1 MITMAP
7 KSAAAAKA
15 AMTQSAP
22 VTAKDI
28 MKRPAIA
35 ATPRASLRDLAAQLV
50 SNQFSGMP
58 VVDADGKVVG
68 VVTESDLVR
77 VLIGGKHLENL
88 TAGEVMTSPAI
99 TVDVDT
105 PLDDVMKIMQVDN
118 HIMRVPVTN
127 QDRLVGILSRR
138 DIIRAILEP
147 EFIAFGS
154 FPTRW

>member
-1 MITMAP
+1 MAP
-7 KSAAAAKA
+7 KSAAAARA
-15 AMTQSAP
+15 ALTQSVP

-28 MKRPAIA
+28 MQRPAIA

-50 SNQFSGMP
+50 TNEFSGMP
-58 VVDADGKVVG
+58 VVDSDGKVLG
-68 VVTESDLVR
+68 VVSESDIVR
-77 VLIGGKHLENL
+77 VLIDGKHLENL

-99 TVDVDT
+99 SVDVDS
-105 PLDDVMKIMQVDN
+105 PLEDVMKIMLVKN
-118 HIMRVPVTN
+118 YIVRVPVTN
-127 QDRLVGILSRR
+127 QDKLVGIISRR